1 MASSGFSCGYCSS
14 WFKTKIGLGVHKQE
28 KRREQYQAEI
38 SIPKSKTRWSDDE
51 LAVVAR
57 QEAILLSQGKTAE
70 MKTQLLPLFPNRARE
85 AIKGQRRQRKY
96 KDLVDE
102 YSQDAPPTCS
112 SDRIGSGSD
121 RSSALPSSCVPV
133 NPVILDPVSCPFDPG
148 AVERSPPG
156 SAPTVTVPE
165 PSMTSRRVI
174 RSQTKHPPGVEPE
187 VT

>member
-1 MASSGFSCGYCSS
+1 MNS
-14 WFKTKIGLGVHKQE
+14 
-28 KRREQYQAEI
+28 
-38 SIPKSKTRWSDDE
+38 
-51 LAVVAR
+51 
-57 QEAILLSQGKTAE
+57 
-70 MKTQLLPLFPNRARE
+70 QLLPLFPNRTRE
-85 AIKGQRRQRKY
+85 TIKGQRRQRKY
-96 KDLVDE
+96 KDLVAE

-121 RSSALPSSCVPV
+121 RSSALPSSSVPV

-165 PSMTSRRVI
+165 PSMTSRRVT